1 MEIHAFLEYMKD
13 GEGHR
18 EGLRQLEV
26 SILICHI
33 PGIAEAAVAVWQCI
47 KPHSCLLLSDL
58 YSTLLAFFL
67 SYFTPHFTCLVTKTL
82 R

>member
-1 MEIHAFLEYMKD
+1 MEIHEFVGYMKD

-33 PGIAEAAVAVWQCI
+33 PGLTEVAVAIQQCI
-47 KPHSCLLLSDL
+47 KLHSFFLLSDL
-58 YSTLLAFFL
+58 NSTLLAFVL
-67 SYFTPHFTCLVTKTL
+67 LISHV
-82 R
+82 